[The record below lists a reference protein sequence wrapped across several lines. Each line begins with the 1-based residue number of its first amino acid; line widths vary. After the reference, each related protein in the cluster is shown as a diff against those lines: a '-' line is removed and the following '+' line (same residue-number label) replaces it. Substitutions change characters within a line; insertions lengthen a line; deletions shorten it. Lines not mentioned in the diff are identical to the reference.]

1 MKISEADRQIVIGAL
16 DSLGVALAE
25 HGHEWSTGERT
36 IYEEAIK
43 LLTASSLYR
52 MAADS
57 AAATTC
63 AASPLASRWHP
74 AYAPISTRSRGLAC
88 FARRVA
94 ALVAWPVKS
103 KLSHCYEWICS
114 LF

>member
-43 LLTASSLYR
+43 LLTASSPSR
-52 MAADS
+52 MAADLS
-57 AAATTC
+57 AVRTC
-63 AASPLASRWHP
+63 AASPPASRPHP
-74 AYAPISTRSRGLAC
+74 ACAPILTRSRGLAC

-94 ALVAWPVKS
+94 AVVAWIAKS
-103 KLSHCYEWICS
+103 KLFHCYAWIYS
-114 LF
+114 WF